1 VEDPDL
7 YVDDDMEPDAELNR
21 ITNNIIGA
29 AIAVHREL
37 GPGYMESTYENS
49 LALEF
54 RARGIQFERQAVIP
68 VLYRGEKVGEARVD
82 FVVEQSVILE
92 LKAAES
98 IAPIHVA
105 QCVSY
110 LKASRLRLAILLN
123 FNVRKL
129 KDGIRRIAL

>member
-1 VEDPDL
+1 MEDPDL

-21 ITNNIIGA
+21 ITNNIMGA

>member
-21 ITNNIIGA
+21 ITNNIMGA

>member
-1 VEDPDL
+1 MEDPDL

>member
-1 VEDPDL
+1 MEDPDL

-21 ITNNIIGA
+21 ITNNFIGA

>member
-1 VEDPDL
+1 MEDPDL
-7 YVDDDMEPDAELNR
+7 YVDDDMEPDAELIR
-21 ITNNIIGA
+21 ITNNIMGA